1 MTHVKNS
8 RADFS
13 ATIALAHLTSLCST
27 SLLSPESYIPG
38 NFCCVLFPL
47 VWCHLKVNITVL
59 LRKPFPSFAMNNDFS
74 TFDLKMSLPP
84 SNLLI
89 TVTSKFKEIFPGGP
103 QIGLDSK
110 KKTPCYSCGSQPN
123 GTLSLGTLLEMQ
135 NLRTLPKAL
144 LNQSLHFNKTLRWFY
159 NHF

>member
-1 MTHVKNS
+1 MKNS

-59 LRKPFPSFAMNNDFS
+59 LRKSFPSFAMNNDFS

-110 KKTPCYSCGSQPN
+110 KKPLLLMWFSAQWHFITWNFARNAESQDSPQ
-123 GTLSLGTLLEMQ
+123 GPIESES
-135 NLRTLPKAL
+135 A
-144 LNQSLHFNKTLRWFY
+144 F
-159 NHF
+159 